1 MDMFFA
7 YYCLYV
13 SSVCI
18 YMLGILFGILVNIL
32 ISILVN
38 ILISILIHH
47 FPLRYRTGLF
57 VRMSTE
63 HPRMCLSWLLEGGWY
78 QGISGGLCIWGC
90 NQGISGGPVHMG
102 M

>member
-18 YMLGILFGILVNIL
+18 YTCMLGILFGILVNILISILVNIL

-78 QGISGGLCIWGC
+78 QGISGGR
-90 NQGISGGPVHMG
+90 VHMG